1 VGRSWPT
8 GPDTPRSLGHAKVSP
23 VTTPTPAAAEQVDRL
38 LDRIACVDASGPTLR
53 SVIETN
59 PDAREIADALD
70 EERREGRVRGP
81 LHGVPVLVKDNI
93 DTSDRMLTTA
103 GSLALTAN
111 RPLADAPV
119 VARLREAGLVLL
131 GKANLSEWANLRSPH
146 SSSGWSARGGQSVN
160 PWDTSRSPG
169 GSSSG
174 SGVAVAAGLTPL
186 AVGTETDGSIVCPAS
201 LNGVVGIKPT
211 VGLLPGAGI
220 VPIAHSQDT
229 AGPMARTV
237 RDAATLLEVLSGR
250 SGFVDACTVEA
261 AAAGLDG
268 VRIGVARAS
277 FGAHVGTDAVAER
290 ALAHLS
296 AAGATLADP
305 ADLPTFP
312 SYDAGDDELTVLLHE
327 LKHDLS
333 AYLAGRP
340 EGTPRTLAEL
350 IAFNQAHAG
359 TELAWFGQE
368 FFEQAERLGGLD
380 DPAYLTA
387 LERGRR
393 RARAEGIDAAVA
405 QHAVQAFVA
414 PAYSPAW
421 KIDQVNGDQMTGGHV
436 TTLPAI
442 AGYPLLSVP
451 MGLVHGLPVGLAVF
465 GPAGSEPVLIRIA
478 HVVEQRLGLVRDGA
492 LVPPV

>member
-1 VGRSWPT
+1 M
-8 GPDTPRSLGHAKVSP
+8 
-23 VTTPTPAAAEQVDRL
+23 TTPPLTAVEQVDQL
-38 LDRIACVDASGPTLR
+38 LDRIAAVDTAGPTLR

-59 PDAREIADALD
+59 PDARAIATALD
-70 EERREGRVRGP
+70 EERRDGRVRGP
-81 LHGVPVLVKDNI
+81 LHGVAVLVKDNI
-93 DTSDRMLTTA
+93 DTADAMLTTA

-111 RPLADAPV
+111 RPMADAPLV
-119 VARLREAGLVLL
+119 TRLRAAGLVLL
-131 GKANLSEWANLRSPH
+131 GKTNLSEWANLRSPH
-146 SSSGWSARGGQSVN
+146 SSSGWSARGGQTVN
-160 PWDTSRSPG
+160 PWDTTRSPG

-174 SGVAVAAGLTPL
+174 AGVAVAAGLAPL

-237 RDAATLLEVLSGR
+237 REAAALLEVLSGR
-250 SGFVDACTVEA
+250 AGFVDACTEEA

-268 VRIGVARAS
+268 VRIGLARAS
-277 FGAHVGTDAVAER
+277 FGAHVGTDAVAEQVL
-290 ALAHLS
+290 ALLS
-296 AAGATLADP
+296 AAGAALVDP

-312 SYDAGDDELTVLLHE
+312 SYDAGDDELIVLLHE
-327 LKHDLS
+327 LKHELS

-340 EGTPRTLAEL
+340 DGSPRDLAEL
-350 IAFNQAHAG
+350 IAFNRAHADS
-359 TELAWFGQE
+359 ELTWFGQE

-380 DPAYLTA
+380 DPGYRTA
-387 LERGRR
+387 LERGQR
-393 RARAEGIDAAVA
+393 RARAEGIDAVVA
-405 QHAVQAFVA
+405 RHGLHAFVA

-421 KIDQVNGDQMTGGHV
+421 KIDLVNGDQMTGGQV

-451 MGLVHGLPVGLAVF
+451 MGLVHGMPVGLAVF
-465 GPAGSEPVLIRIA
+465 GPAGSEAVLIRIA
-478 HVVEQRLGLVRDGA
+478 HIVERRLGLVRDGA

>member
-1 VGRSWPT
+1 MWWSWPT
-8 GPDTPRSLGHAKVSP
+8 GRITPRSVSHAKVSP
-23 VTTPTPAAAEQVDRL
+23 VTTPTPTAAEQVDRL
-38 LDRIACVDASGPTLR
+38 LDRIASVDASGPTLR

-59 PDAREIADALD
+59 PDARGIAEALD
-70 EERREGRVRGP
+70 EERRDGRVRGP
-81 LHGVPVLVKDNI
+81 LHGVAVLVKDNI
-93 DTSDRMLTTA
+93 DTADRMLTTA

-119 VARLREAGLVLL
+119 VARLRAAGLVLL
-131 GKANLSEWANLRSPH
+131 GKTNLSEWANLRSPH
-146 SSSGWSARGGQSVN
+146 SSSGWSARGGQTVN

-237 RDAATLLEVLSGR
+237 RDAAALLEVLSGR
-250 SGFVDACTVEA
+250 SGLVDACTVEA

-277 FGAHVGTDAVAER
+277 FGAHVGTDTVAER
-290 ALAHLS
+290 SLTLLS
-296 AAGATLADP
+296 AAGATLVDP

-312 SYDAGDDELTVLLHE
+312 SYDAGDDELSVLLHE

-340 EGTPRTLAEL
+340 EGTPRSLAEL
-350 IAFNQAHAG
+350 IAFNQVHAG
-359 TELAWFGQE
+359 AELAWFGQE

-405 QHAVQAFVA
+405 QHALQAFVA

-465 GPAGSEPVLIRIA
+465 GPAGSEAVLIRIA
-478 HVVEQRLGLVRDGA
+478 HVVEQRLGLARDSA
-492 LVPPV
+492 LVPPA